1 MARVRGC
8 GGDVKIG
15 TITQTGMREWSLD
28 YTVNILDGRGFDDNC
43 EPHPIVGMIEWGG
56 SFRGPKDGAPIT
68 PFAEVDLALQETAT
82 TTGTTQEWRGSAIIT
97 GIHPTASV
105 DGLVEYSYD
114 YTGKGALSLPSA

>member
-8 GGDVKIG
+8 AGAVYFSA
-15 TITQTGMREWSLD
+15 TTVTGIREWSLD

-43 EPHPIVGMIEWGG
+43 SPHPIVGMRDWGG

-68 PFAEVDLALQETAT
+68 MF
-82 TTGTTQEWRGSAIIT
+82 TTGTFELRESTDTTQKWSGSAILT
-97 GIHPTASV
+97 GIHPTVSV

-114 YTGKGALSLPSA
+114 YVGIGTLTIPTA